1 MVRRCCVTNCN
12 GNYNPEN
19 KVKTFRL
26 PRNIEEKERWR
37 KIIPRDNL
45 PDNKNTVVC
54 ERHWPQNYPTILD
67 YGKLRPKDPPSV
79 FECVKPSLVPTIP
92 PAPRN
97 SSKTLCE
104 NRNKKEDELAA
115 FDKQDK
121 LENIDILKDKVK
133 AANFGKV
140 EIVSYMCNNKFIIQ
154 SSDFLDG
161 SSVPRFSMCISDDL
175 TYESF
180 HYGIK
185 CIIKTLSKLKVY
197 RLNRFSHIQEAL
209 RYLDCS
215 EMTQKKEV
223 LHQQIQSMSVTYV
236 GEKKYTTE
244 TLVRAFEYFAL
255 SRATYNRFRTSY
267 QLPSTRTL
275 TRLTSKVKSIDDNTY
290 IKHIFANISD
300 ERQKNCILLLDE
312 VYVKASLQYHGG
324 IVFGKA
330 VNNPNLLANTVLS
343 FMIVSLFGGP
353 KFLCRMLPVRGLDA
367 HFVYEQA
374 NLILDAIKCAGGNTV
389 AIICDANR
397 VNQKFYTMFD
407 RDYPWRTKDNI
418 FLLFDYVHLF
428 KNIRNNWITEQCQE
442 IEFYSGDQKK
452 VAKWADII
460 ELYELESNKD
470 KLATMS
476 SLTEVAVYP
485 KPIERQK
492 VSTYLQVFCDET
504 LPALRVHPKLKNNEG
519 TIGFLSYFIDFW
531 KIVNVHS
538 PYSNIRMRDPDRAA
552 ITSPNDESLN
562 KLLLVSR
569 FAEEQAKYNGKRFKS
584 LTKDTA
590 NCLYQT
596 CNGMVE
602 LSKYLLSSSHQ
613 YVLLGCFTSDPLEKE
628 FGKLRQ
634 GSGGTYF
641 INVQQVLEKVSIYK
655 TKLMLK
661 IDTDVIETLKNLD
674 CGHTCKKCGYL
685 PNEAVC
691 DMLENL
697 PELERYLDIDTKMSL
712 VYISGYICRQDDDND
727 DDTYFIYEK
736 FGDFVRDINRG
747 GLKIPGDMIC
757 QWTIYSY
764 IIFHEVVKETCRTSL
779 CNLLM
784 MIAEYYG
791 LNINKKHGRIMANIL
806 FKNYCVLYSPHSDR
820 EPNQKV
826 LKLSTS

>member
-197 RLNRFSHIQEAL
+197 RLNE
-209 RYLDCS
+209 C
-215 EMTQKKEV
+215 
-223 LHQQIQSMSVTYV
+223 
-236 GEKKYTTE
+236 
-244 TLVRAFEYFAL
+244 
-255 SRATYNRFRTSY
+255 
-267 QLPSTRTL
+267 TRTL

-330 VNNPNLLANTVLS
+330 VNNPNLQASTVLS

-367 HFVYEQA
+367 HFVYEQT

-397 VNQKFYTMFD
+397 VNQKLFTMFD

-485 KPIERQK
+485 KPVERQK
-492 VSTYLQVFCDET
+492 VSTCLQVFCDET
-504 LPALRVHPKLKNNEG
+504 LSALRVHPELKNNEG
-519 TIGFLSYFIDFW
+519 TIEFLSFFIDFW

-569 FAEEQAKYNGKRFKS
+569 FAEEQAKYNGKGFKS

-602 LSKYLLSSSHQ
+602 LSKYLLSNSHQ
-613 YVLLGCFTSDPLEKE
+613 YVLLGYFTSDPLEKE

-634 GSGGTYF
+634 GPGGTYF
-641 INVQQVLEKVSIYK
+641 IYVQQVLEKVSIYK

-697 PELERYLDIDTKMSL
+697 PELERSLDIDTKMSL

-764 IIFHEVVKETCRTSL
+764 IIFHEVVKETCCTSL
-779 CNLLM
+779 CNLLI